1 MRAMEFIG
9 LLSTFRVP
17 RSPDKGYTIM
27 IPLREIIEVFE
38 KNNLI
43 VVSKDEWAQMGIEEL
58 IKRTP
63 TEMTQ
68 SPEEAEP
75 VDIVERIQHIEEKS
89 AQDRIDL
96 ATKKRVEAEG

>member
-17 RSPDKGYTIM
+17 STPAKGYTIM
-27 IPLREIIEVFE
+27 VPLREIIEVFE

-58 IKRTP
+58 IQRTP

-68 SPEEAEP
+68 SPEEAETE
-75 VDIVERIQHIEEKS
+75 VIHEQDERIEVAEMITK
-89 AQDRIDL
+89 DL
-96 ATKKRVEAEG
+96 ATKKRVEAEN